1 MINNDNYKR
10 KIGDS
15 LNKRSEKNKIE
26 VIIKVMRKDFTTQVF
41 NLCRELKYMDI
52 SFIFEIQE

>member
-15 LNKRSEKNKIE
+15 LNIYKLMFINQISEK
-26 VIIKVMRKDFTTQVF
+26 
-41 NLCRELKYMDI
+41 
-52 SFIFEIQE
+52 IQ

>member
-15 LNKRSEKNKIE
+15 LNKRSEKKNKIE

-41 NLCRELKYMDI
+41 NLCKEN
-52 SFIFEIQE
+52 

>member
-41 NLCRELKYMDI
+41 NLCKEN
-52 SFIFEIQE
+52 